1 MERSESAKIL
11 VKCFQDLYDQR
22 EEGGD
27 FAVVCGQQEIPVHS
41 FVLSARSEVLGKS
54 VTLDFKEKE
63 TGKIHL
69 EFVTEKSVKAFVQ
82 FLYGVLELKKLD
94 VESLLELI
102 QMGELY
108 NVAGLSPAADSQLA
122 QLISEENVF
131 GILEIS
137 EANCYKHTHLKIH
150 CLDFIAKNIQI
161 ESLVK
166 NNKLH
171 QFPDLAVYLIE
182 NGAACSSTS
191 TGHRRATRE
200 DVKMCSVRLFHRW
213 VLTFIH

>member
-22 EEGGD
+22 ERGGD
-27 FAVVCGQQEIPVHS
+27 FVFVCGHQEIPVHS
-41 FVLSARSEVLGKS
+41 FVILARSEVLGKS
-54 VTLDFKEKE
+54 VTSDFKEKN

-69 EFVTEKSVKAFVQ
+69 EFVSEKSVKAFVQ
-82 FLYGVLELKKLD
+82 FLYGVLELKKLE

-102 QMGELY
+102 QMGELH

-131 GILEIS
+131 DILELS
-137 EANCYKHTHLKIH
+137 KAHCYKHTNLKKH
-150 CLDFIAKNIQI
+150 CLDFIAKNLQI

-166 NNKLH
+166 NNKL
-171 QFPDLAVYLIE
+171 QKFPEAAVYLIE
-182 NGAACSSTS
+182 NQAACSSIS
-191 TGHRRATRE
+191 TGHSRMTRE
-200 DVKMCSVRLFHRW
+200 DTQCSVRLFDR
-213 VLTFIH
+213 